1 MIKQIIIGVIVSIA
15 IHLYINQTKTEYYLK
30 GFAECERQINEKD
43 VDWFI
48 NHSELKR
55 QNLLNFQKYTNTN
68 QSENTNQI
76 P

>member
-1 MIKQIIIGVIVSIA
+1 MLKQIIISIIIAIA

-30 GFAECERQINEKD
+30 GFAECERQIAEKD

-48 NHSELKR
+48 NHSEIKTP
-55 QNLLNFQKYTNTN
+55 Q
-68 QSENTNQI
+68 